1 MLNKTV
7 WSLLITI
14 LVLVVIG
21 AIFITAWKILS
32 EKIPRWLER
41 KGWIDKDPVK
51 AALQRLE
58 IVSIF
63 SSIAILGLAVFR
75 LPALNHAIFPQEI
88 QSAEMGTELKEDM
101 QKMKEVI
108 AWGLTI
114 LMFWGWAGYRVM
126 TELGGKMTREL
137 EQQAPGTPSNNPLQR
152 RP

>member
-32 EKIPRWLER
+32 EKM
-41 KGWIDKDPVK
+41 IDKDPVK

-63 SSIAILGLAVFR
+63 YSIAILGLVVFR

-88 QSAEMGTELKEDM
+88 QSAEMGTELKEDL

-126 TELGGKMTREL
+126 TELGGKMIREL
-137 EQQAPGTPSNNPLQR
+137 EQKAPGTPSNNPLQR

>member
-1 MLNKTV
+1 MLNQTV

-32 EKIPRWLER
+32 EKM
-41 KGWIDKDPVK
+41 IDKDPVK

-58 IVSIF
+58 IVSVF
-63 SSIAILGLAVFR
+63 CSIAILGLVVFR
-75 LPALNHAIFPQEI
+75 LPALNYAISPQEI

-101 QKMKEVI
+101 QKMKELIV
-108 AWGLTI
+108 WGLTI

>member
-14 LVLVVIG
+14 LVMVVIG

-32 EKIPRWLER
+32 EKM
-41 KGWIDKDPVK
+41 IDKDPVK

-63 SSIAILGLAVFR
+63 CSIAILGLLVFR
-75 LPALNHAIFPQEI
+75 LPALNHAISPQEI
-88 QSAEMGTELKEDM
+88 QSAEMGTELKEDL
-101 QKMKEVI
+101 QKMKEVM

-114 LMFWGWAGYRVM
+114 LMFWGWAGYTVM
-126 TELGGKMTREL
+126 TELGGKMIREL
-137 EQQAPGTPSNNPLQR
+137 EQKAPGTPSSNPLQR

>member
-32 EKIPRWLER
+32 EKM
-41 KGWIDKDPVK
+41 IDKDPLK

-63 SSIAILGLAVFR
+63 CSIAILGLVVFR
-75 LPALNHAIFPQEI
+75 LPALNYAISPQEI

-126 TELGGKMTREL
+126 TELGGKMIREL